1 MRRRLLNLLTG
12 MSLLLCVTVVAVWV
26 RSYWRSQYVY
36 YVRMTPEWDGVRS
49 LRLFF
54 QVCKGAAVID
64 VENQHEGLGEGAT
77 VEKAVGREWGLE
89 TREAQ
94 DPIIRAHHAW
104 GGFAYEMFPVPVDAC
119 DTGGALIVEAGFPLW
134 LPATLFALLPTARAS
149 RRLQRSTR
157 PGHCPRCGYD
167 LRATPDRS
175 PECGTEPAPVPS
187 R

>member
-1 MRRRLLNLLTG
+1 

-104 GGFAYEMFPVPVDAC
+104 GGFAYEMFPVPVDAR
-119 DTGGALIVEAGFPLW
+119 DTGGALIVESGFRSGYRRPCA
-134 LPATLFALLPTARAS
+134 LPGCDRLLL
-149 RRLQRSTR
+149 RRF
-157 PGHCPRCGYD
+157 
-167 LRATPDRS
+167 DRS
-175 PECGTEPAPVPS
+175 VPLNGHGAG
-187 R
+187 RPLREADQKQPRQQWQGERRMKRRPHK